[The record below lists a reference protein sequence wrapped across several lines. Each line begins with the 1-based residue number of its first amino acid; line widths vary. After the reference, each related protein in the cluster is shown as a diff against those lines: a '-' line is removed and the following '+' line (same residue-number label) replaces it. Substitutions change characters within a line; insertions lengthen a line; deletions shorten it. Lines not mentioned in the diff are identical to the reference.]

1 MKKFLIL
8 LSVAL
13 CASCVKDNIESVTV
27 EQAQSAKIIR
37 LSDDNMGGSMI
48 IYFNDEAT
56 SRVEAGVSRSGAT
69 RSGIEDFDQVLE
81 QIGATKIERLFIP
94 GKYEDRLRAEGMHR
108 WYIVYFDQN
117 ADLDKAA
124 QMFASVAEVEKV
136 QYDSRLCHITDVK
149 PAAATINAPA
159 TRADNSLYPAFND
172 PELSKQ
178 WHYINIGDTSV
189 FTGVKAGADINVGE
203 AWDITAGDPRVVVA
217 VIDGMVKYD
226 HPDLAD
232 NMWVN
237 TAEKNGTAGVD
248 DDNNGYVDDIYGVN
262 FVTHIWD
269 GSTTLIGKYSDHGT
283 HVAGTVAAVNNNG
296 KGVCGVAGGTG
307 KGDGVRLMSCQ
318 VFYHSVDPNDSSKKE
333 PAGWPSGSTAAMAR
347 AFQYAAN
354 MGAAIA
360 QCSYGYGNKM
370 ESDNAY
376 IKGSSEAEAVQ
387 YFMKYGGGEVL
398 VGGIPIY
405 AAGNEQDNYA
415 HYPGAYRDY
424 VCVTAMS
431 CDYTPAYYT
440 NFGPGSNLAAPGGD
454 YLQKFYTDMT
464 GEMNSEIYST
474 TFINGQYGFKQGTS
488 MACPHVSGV
497 AALAISH
504 ALQLG
509 KKLTMVE
516 LRNILLGSTHDI
528 DRYCVGS
535 KQGATIDGSS
545 LKTMQLVQYK
555 NKMGIGY
562 IDAFKVLMNVQG
574 TPCLTVRAGQKEGKD
589 LSTVIGGNAGA
600 ITFIDGGVT
609 MSQKDREKLG
619 VEGEI
624 TISSTGK
631 LQIKCTKIGS
641 GIAKITFI
649 AGGTSLGSDEA
660 TGGMAVTREVAI
672 LSRGF
677 ATNGGWL

>member
-454 YLQKFYTDMT
+454 YLQKYYTDMT

>member
-27 EQAQSAKIIR
+27 EQVQSAKIIR

-108 WYIVYFDQN
+108 WYLVYFDQN

>member
-94 GKYEDRLRAEGMHR
+94 GKFEDRLRAEGLHR
-108 WYIVYFDQN
+108 WYLVYFDQN

-454 YLQKFYTDMT
+454 YLQKYYTDMT

>member
-108 WYIVYFDQN
+108 WYLVYFDQN

-454 YLQKFYTDMT
+454 YLQKYYTDMT